1 MEKKKYDNFKTRKYY
16 VLVSKLVYLEA
27 RKIAERHKVFW
38 SRISVTEIGDPIDG
52 MVAVEFRGKESH
64 GDLVERDLKYLKD
77 LEEKITHFYYEG
89 QRAVFTSKQDS

>member
-52 MVAVEFRGKESH
+52 MVAVEFKGKESH
-64 GDLVERDLKYLKD
+64 RDLVERDLKYLKD
-77 LEEKITHFYYEG
+77 LEERHLTDDNLFLRQTLQWIWE
-89 QRAVFTSKQDS
+89 